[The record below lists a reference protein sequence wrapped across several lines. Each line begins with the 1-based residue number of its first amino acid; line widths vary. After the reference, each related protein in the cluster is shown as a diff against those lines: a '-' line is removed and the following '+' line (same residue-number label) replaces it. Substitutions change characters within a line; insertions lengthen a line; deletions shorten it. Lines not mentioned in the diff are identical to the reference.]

1 MSGTDITIIT
11 AIISVMGSIIVAL
24 INSHNITLPQ
34 LKLNWKLTFSW
45 LIFFLCCVYWFIGG
59 LTALMFF
66 TVPNF
71 SVMTLAIN
79 LGTTFVST
87 VAYYFTRHMGDSNT

>member
-1 MSGTDITIIT
+1 MSGTEITIIT

-45 LIFFLCCVYWFIGG
+45 LIFFLCCVYWFIGT
-59 LTALMFF
+59 LSVLMFF
-66 TVPNF
+66 VIPN
-71 SVMTLAIN
+71 SSYITLAIN
-79 LGTTFVST
+79 LGTTFVAT
-87 VAYYFTRHMGDSNT
+87 VAYYFTKNMGNNI